1 MKKFNFKDFLKEE
14 RKLDKVIRF
23 SAQMRIKDES
33 VSEHS
38 FHVAL
43 YSMILADL
51 EEKIFKNKINKEKI
65 LKTAILH
72 DLEECLT
79 GDIIYDFK
87 HTNESLTREIKR
99 MSQKF
104 FENLMKNFPEK
115 IAKEYVLF
123 WRTSKDKNKIEGKII
138 EAADKLE
145 GLIYALNE
153 FLLGNK
159 AFKPIIETYK
169 KQSKGLKLKSL
180 NLIFINFL
188 LRVYPVEIPD

>member
-1 MKKFNFKDFLKEE
+1 MKKFDFKKFLKEE
-14 RKLDKVIRF
+14 RKLDRVIRF
-23 SAQMRIKDES
+23 SAHTRIKDES

-43 YSMILADL
+43 YAMILADL
-51 EEKIFKNKINKEKI
+51 EEKIFKNKVDREKV
-65 LKTAILH
+65 LKTALLH

-87 HTNESLTREIKR
+87 HTNESLTKEIKR

-104 FENLMKNFPEK
+104 FEKLMKNLSGK
-115 IAKEYVLF
+115 MAKDYILL
-123 WRTSKDKNKIEGKII
+123 WAKSKDKNKIEGKII

-153 FLLGNK
+153 FSLGNT
-159 AFKPIIETYK
+159 AFKLIIENYK
-169 KQSKGLKLKSL
+169 KQLKGFKLKSL
-180 NLIFINFL
+180 NLILKQIL
-188 LRVYPVEIPD
+188 

>member
-1 MKKFNFKDFLKEE
+1 MKKFNFRDFLKEE

-43 YSMILADL
+43 YSMVLADL
-51 EEKIFKNKINKEKI
+51 EEKIFKNKVDKERL
-65 LKTAILH
+65 LKTALLH

-87 HTNESLTREIKR
+87 HTKESLTREIKI

-104 FENLMKNFPEK
+104 LENLMKNFPEK
-115 IAKEYVLF
+115 IAKEYVLL
-123 WRTSKDKNKIEGKII
+123 WSKSKDKNRIEGKII

-153 FLLGNK
+153 FSLGNT
-159 AFKPIIETYK
+159 AFKPIIEHYK
-169 KQSKGLKLKSL
+169 KQLKGLKLKSL
-180 NLIFINFL
+180 NLILKQIL
-188 LRVYPVEIPD
+188 

>member
-1 MKKFNFKDFLKEE
+1 MKKFNFKKFIEE
-14 RKLDKVIRF
+14 EKKLDRVIRF
-23 SAQMRIKDES
+23 SATTRIKDES

-51 EEKIFKNKINKEKI
+51 EEKIFKNKVDKEKL
-65 LKTAILH
+65 LKSALLH

-87 HTNESLTREIKR
+87 HTHKNLTKEIKKI
-99 MSQKF
+99 SKKF
-104 FENLMKNFPEK
+104 FEDLMKKLPEK
-115 IAKEYVLF
+115 ISKEYISL
-123 WRTSKDKNKIEGKII
+123 WQTAKDKKKIEGKII

-153 FLLGNK
+153 FTLGNR
-159 AFKPIIETYK
+159 AFKPVIENYK
-169 KQSKGLKLKSL
+169 KQLKALKLKSL
-180 NLIFINFL
+180 NLILKQIL
-188 LRVYPVEIPD
+188 

>member
-180 NLIFINFL
+180 NLILKQIL
-188 LRVYPVEIPD
+188 

>member
-1 MKKFNFKDFLKEE
+1 MKKFIFKEFFKEE

-23 SAQMRIKDES
+23 SAKMRIKDES
-33 VSEHS
+33 VAEHS

-51 EEKIFKNKINKEKI
+51 EEKIFKNKVDKEKL
-65 LKTAILH
+65 LKTALLH

-79 GDIIYDFK
+79 GDIIYGFK
-87 HTNESLTREIKR
+87 HTDKVLTQEIKK

-104 FENLMKNFPEK
+104 FGNLMKNLPEK
-115 IAKEYVLF
+115 ISNEYLNFWAKA
-123 WRTSKDKNKIEGKII
+123 KDKKQIKGKII

-153 FLLGNK
+153 LSLGNK
-159 AFKPIIETYK
+159 EFKNVIKIYK
-169 KQSKGLKLKSL
+169 KQLKGLNLKSV
-180 NLIFINFL
+180 NLILKQIL
-188 LRVYPVEIPD
+188 

>member
-1 MKKFNFKDFLKEE
+1 MKKFNFKDFLKKE

-51 EEKIFKNKINKEKI
+51 EEKNFKNKVDKEKL
-65 LKTAILH
+65 LKTALLH

-87 HTNESLTREIKR
+87 HTDKGLTREIKK
-99 MSQKF
+99 MSQRF
-104 FENLMKNFPEK
+104 FENLMKNLPEK
-115 IAKEYVLF
+115 IAKEYILF
-123 WRTSKDKNKIEGKII
+123 WSKSKDKNRIEGKII

-145 GLIYALNE
+145 GLIYALDE
-153 FLLGNK
+153 FSLGNK
-159 AFKPIIETYK
+159 EFKKIIEGYK
-169 KQSKGLKLKSL
+169 RQLRAIKLKSV
-180 NLIFINFL
+180 NLILNQIL
-188 LRVYPVEIPD
+188 

>member
-1 MKKFNFKDFLKEE
+1 
-14 RKLDKVIRF
+14 
-23 SAQMRIKDES
+23 
-33 VSEHS
+33 
-38 FHVAL
+38 
-43 YSMILADL
+43 
-51 EEKIFKNKINKEKI
+51 
-65 LKTAILH
+65 LH

-180 NLIFINFL
+180 NLILKQIL
-188 LRVYPVEIPD
+188 

>member
-1 MKKFNFKDFLKEE
+1 MKIDFKNFLQEE
-14 RKLDKVIRF
+14 RKLDKIVRF

-51 EEKIFKNKINKEKI
+51 EEKIFKNKINQEKI
-65 LKTAILH
+65 LKTALLH

-87 HTNESLTREIKR
+87 HTDKKLTKEIKKI
-99 MSQKF
+99 SQKF
-104 FENLMKNFPEK
+104 FKDLMKKLPEE
-115 IAKEYVLF
+115 ISREYLTL
-123 WRTSKDKNKIEGKII
+123 WSSAKDKKTIEGKIV

-153 FLLGNK
+153 FSLGNK
-159 AFKPIIETYK
+159 EFKKVIKGYE
-169 KQSKGLKLKSL
+169 KQLKEIGLKSV
-180 NLIFINFL
+180 NLIL
-188 LRVYPVEIPD
+188 KEIKI

>member
-1 MKKFNFKDFLKEE
+1 MKKFNFRDFLKEE

-33 VSEHS
+33 VAEHS

-51 EEKIFKNKINKEKI
+51 EEKIFKNKVDKEKL
-65 LKTAILH
+65 LKTALLH

-79 GDIIYDFK
+79 GDIIYSFK
-87 HTNESLTREIKR
+87 HTHKNLTREIKR
-99 MSQKF
+99 ISQRF
-104 FENLMKNFPEK
+104 FEGLMKSLPDK
-115 IAKEYVLF
+115 ISKEYLTF
-123 WRTSKDKNKIEGKII
+123 WQGAKDKKKIEGKIM

-153 FLLGNK
+153 FSLGNK
-159 AFKPIIETYK
+159 EFKETIKIYRE
-169 KQSKGLKLKSL
+169 QLNSIGLKSIELILRQLKWPT
-180 NLIFINFL
+180 F
-188 LRVYPVEIPD
+188 

>member
-1 MKKFNFKDFLKEE
+1 MKKLNLKEFLKEE

-51 EEKIFKNKINKEKI
+51 EEKIFKNKVDKEKL
-65 LKTAILH
+65 LKTALLH

-87 HTNESLTREIKR
+87 HTNKSLTREIKR

-104 FENLMKNFPEK
+104 FENLMKNLPEK
-115 IAKEYVLF
+115 IAKEYTLF
-123 WRTSKDKNKIEGKII
+123 WGTSKDKNKIEGKII

-145 GLIYALNE
+145 GLIYTLNE
-153 FLLGNK
+153 FSLGNK
-159 AFKPIIETYK
+159 EFKNVIKIYK
-169 KQSKGLKLKSL
+169 KQLKGLNLKSV
-180 NLIFINFL
+180 NLILKQIL
-188 LRVYPVEIPD
+188 

>member
-43 YSMILADL
+43 YAMILADL
-51 EEKIFKNKINKEKI
+51 EEKIFKNKVNKEKL
-65 LKTAILH
+65 LKTALLH

-115 IAKEYVLF
+115 VAKEYIAL
-123 WRTSKDKNKIEGKII
+123 WTTAKDKKKIEGKII

-153 FLLGNK
+153 FSLGNK
-159 AFKPIIETYK
+159 GFKKIIEVYRR
-169 KQSKGLKLKSL
+169 QLRSIKLKSVSLIL
-180 NLIFINFL
+180 NQIL
-188 LRVYPVEIPD
+188 

>member
-1 MKKFNFKDFLKEE
+1 VSLEMKKFNFKEFLKKE

-51 EEKIFKNKINKEKI
+51 EEKIFKNKVDKEKL
-65 LKTAILH
+65 LKTALLH

-79 GDIIYDFK
+79 GDIIYGFK
-87 HTNESLTREIKR
+87 HTDKDLTREIKK

-104 FENLMKNFPEK
+104 FENLMKNLPEK
-115 IAKEYVLF
+115 IVKEYILL
-123 WRTSKDKNKIEGKII
+123 WGTSKEKNKIEGKII

-145 GLIYALNE
+145 GLIYALDE
-153 FLLGNK
+153 FSLGNK
-159 AFKPIIETYK
+159 EFKKIIEGYK
-169 KQSKGLKLKSL
+169 KQLRLIKLKSV
-180 NLIFINFL
+180 NLILNQIL
-188 LRVYPVEIPD
+188 

>member
-43 YSMILADL
+43 YAMILADS
-51 EEKIFKNKINKEKI
+51 EEKIFQNKVDKEKL
-65 LKTAILH
+65 LKTALLH

-79 GDIIYDFK
+79 GDIIYGFK
-87 HTNESLTREIKR
+87 HTDKNLTREIKR
-99 MSQKF
+99 ISQRF

-115 IAKEYVLF
+115 ISKEYLNL
-123 WRTSKDKNKIEGKII
+123 WEGAKNKNKIEGKIL

-153 FLLGNK
+153 FKLGNK
-159 AFKPIIETYK
+159 EFKETIEIYQ
-169 KQSKGLKLKSL
+169 KQLRAIKLKSV
-180 NLIFINFL
+180 NLILNQIL
-188 LRVYPVEIPD
+188 

>member
-1 MKKFNFKDFLKEE
+1 
-14 RKLDKVIRF
+14 
-23 SAQMRIKDES
+23 MRIKDES

-43 YSMILADL
+43 YAMILADL
-51 EEKIFKNKINKEKI
+51 EEKIFKNKVDKERL
-65 LKTAILH
+65 LKTALLH

-115 IAKEYVLF
+115 VAKEYITL
-123 WRTSKDKNKIEGKII
+123 WTTAKDKKKIEGKII

-153 FLLGNK
+153 FSLGNK
-159 AFKPIIETYK
+159 VFKPVIEHYK
-169 KQSKGLKLKSL
+169 AQLKKINLKSV
-180 NLIFINFL
+180 NLIL
-188 LRVYPVEIPD
+188 KQTS

>member
-1 MKKFNFKDFLKEE
+1 MKKFNFKEFLKEE

-38 FHVAL
+38 FHVVL
-43 YSMILADL
+43 YSMILSDL
-51 EEKIFKNKINKEKI
+51 EEKIFGNKINKEKL

-79 GDIIYDFK
+79 GDIIYGFK
-87 HTNESLTREIKR
+87 HTDKNLTREIKKI
-99 MSQKF
+99 SQRF
-104 FENLMKNFPEK
+104 FANLIKNLPEK
-115 IAKEYVLF
+115 I
-123 WRTSKDKNKIEGKII
+123 SKDYLNLWSRAKDKKKIEGKIL

-153 FLLGNK
+153 FSLGNK
-159 AFKPIIETYK
+159 EFKEAIKTYQ
-169 KQSKGLKLKSL
+169 KQLKGIGLKSVDLILYQLK
-180 NLIFINFL
+180 
-188 LRVYPVEIPD
+188 